1 MVTVAI
7 TQNLAIEQAI
17 TEALHHLEL
26 EPLICGPR
34 VAQKPNDTWASA
46 GDTTA
51 VTKPD
56 TLHAVLR
63 YVQQFGPRGGDRQLA
78 DIGIVPE
85 RKRPNSCLWHA
96 ESFAPIRSL
105 MRVPA
110 ALHWVTSGGRTG
122 GDDTRISMT
131 CHL

>member
-63 YVQQFGPRGGDRQLA
+63 YVQQFGPRELVVTEGVR
-78 DIGIVPE
+78 
-85 RKRPNSCLWHA
+85 RR
-96 ESFAPIRSL
+96 
-105 MRVPA
+105 PA
-110 ALHWVTSGGRTG
+110 AGRY
-122 GDDTRISMT
+122 RNSSREKAS
-131 CHL
+131 